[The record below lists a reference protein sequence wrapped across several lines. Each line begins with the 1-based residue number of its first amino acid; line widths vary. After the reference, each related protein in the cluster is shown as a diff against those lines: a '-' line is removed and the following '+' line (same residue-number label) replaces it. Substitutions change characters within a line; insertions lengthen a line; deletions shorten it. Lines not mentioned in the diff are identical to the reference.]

1 MNCII
6 LMPGMTIEA
15 VIKREQRRALT
26 KEELEQLKQEFYRI
40 NGDIVY
46 RPGMNVKVPTLE

>member
-1 MNCII
+1 MNSMI

-15 VIKREQRRALT
+15 VIKREQKRAIS
-26 KEELEQLKQEFYRI
+26 KEELEMLKKTFYEI